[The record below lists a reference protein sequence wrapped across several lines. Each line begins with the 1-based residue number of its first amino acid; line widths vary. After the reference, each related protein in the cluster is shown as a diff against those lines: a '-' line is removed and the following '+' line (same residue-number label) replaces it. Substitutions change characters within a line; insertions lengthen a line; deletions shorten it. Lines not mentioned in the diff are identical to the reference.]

1 VISSSCRAW
10 AVGAVCALAAA
21 PWLAAEAPTPASRAQ
36 AFVAA
41 FYAWYQGPSKPQDVA
56 AVLRA
61 KKDALAPELYRAL
74 EADLAASRKN
84 KDEVVGLDFDPFL
97 NTQEDSPALVA
108 GPAVA
113 DGSAHRVPVIEPGGK
128 TRVTVEVDCAAA
140 CRITNLHYP
149 NAPSPDDE
157 NLLALL
163 KLLARD
169 RAPRKK

>member
-1 VISSSCRAW
+1 M
-10 AVGAVCALAAA
+10 LAAT

-36 AFVAA
+36 AFVSA
-41 FYAWYQGPSKPQDVA
+41 FYAWYQRPDRPQDVA

-61 KKDALAPELYRAL
+61 QKDALAPELYRAL
-74 EADLAASRKN
+74 QADLAASRKN

-108 GPAVA
+108 GPAA
-113 DGSAHRVPVIEPGGK
+113 ASGGALRVPVTEPGGK
-128 TRVTVEVDCAAA
+128 TRVTVEVDCTASA

-149 NAPSPDDE
+149 EASSPDDE
-157 NLLALL
+157 NLVALL
-163 KLLARD
+163 KRLASD